1 MTPNELYA
9 ELLSNY
15 LILPMTLLGI
25 AIALSI
31 ILIAICL
38 KVKDKRLA
46 VFTLIG
52 GIILSIAIYFTSI
65 YPGQKD
71 INENA
76 FVSYSGE
83 FLVEECYS
91 VSSGGTYILIKC
103 GEQDD
108 ALRYKVL
115 CIVNEI
121 KDNTTYQGTF
131 VYSKHSKCLVAIE
144 TQSP

>member
-108 ALRYKVL
+108 ALR
-115 CIVNEI
+115 
-121 KDNTTYQGTF
+121 
-131 VYSKHSKCLVAIE
+131 
-144 TQSP
+144 